1 MAVGRLRAVEEGDR
15 RRQEAEAL
23 EAIGSELTS
32 TLDHAEVLQRITD
45 RARELAGGD
54 FAFIAP
60 LEAGGQA
67 AVIAAVSGAR
77 TAAAMG
83 LRMEAGLGASGR
95 VLSTG
100 EPFVTEH
107 YLADPRV
114 SQDHAP
120 VIAAE
125 GLVGEA
131 VVPLRFREQVTGVLG
146 VASRTR
152 RIWTD
157 ADLRVLGKLAD
168 QAAVAIEN
176 ARLLAE
182 AHVREERLRTLSRVN
197 QVVSASLDLD
207 EVLGAIVR
215 AATELFG
222 TPAWIWTADVVEQV
236 IELRAFSDPRLQE
249 GYPIRR
255 AAFNEGLI
263 GWVAAHPMMIE
274 VPDVFVDPRFFHA
287 ATGWWQ
293 RHGFTSFVGV
303 PIFQD
308 GHLLGVLS
316 LISARP
322 LRLGAGERELL
333 DTLVGQAALAMRNA
347 RLFAATEEREREAS
361 ALFDV
366 TRRLGATLDVEEIL
380 RIVTDGTA
388 RAMASDAAG
397 FFRWD
402 EARQRLVVARAVNFS
417 PGLAESLAIRSGE
430 GVSGR
435 AYAERRVCW
444 TDDRVADADLR
455 HSPETAVAVTSLKA
469 AGAYMAAPVI
479 LRDGVYGVLLSSHKE
494 VHTHTEAEARLLT
507 TLASQAAAA
516 LENARLLEVTRRR
529 EAEVAQKSALLET
542 TLESM
547 GQGLLAFDG
556 ELRLAAWNSRALD
569 FIGFAPDFAWV
580 GQPLEEFVR
589 VVAERGEYRPGR
601 PRGADCGA
609 DRPGAQVPASTGRPR
624 AAQRP
629 DPRDP
634 GQPHARGRLRV
645 DVQRHHGAQARR
657 G

>member
-1 MAVGRLRAVEEGDR
+1 MLSTEGEALGAWATDPLLEALTSWVAIPMPHVGEPIGALLVGRRDGPALGATEAALCGSIADLAAVAVDRLRAAEEGDR

-23 EAIGSELTS
+23 EAIGRELTS
-32 TLDHAEVLQRITD
+32 TLDHAVVLQRITE

-83 LRMEAGLGASGR
+83 LRMEPGRGAGGR

-114 SQDHAP
+114 SQDHAA

-125 GLVGEA
+125 GLDGEA
-131 VVPLRFREQVTGVLG
+131 VLPLRFRGRITGVLG
-146 VASRTR
+146 VATRTR

-222 TPAWIWTADVVEQV
+222 TPAWIWTADVAEQV

-263 GWVAAHPMMIE
+263 GWVAAHPTMIE
-274 VPDVFVDPRFFHA
+274 VPDVFVDPRFFRS

-316 LISARP
+316 FDLGTAPAPGRRGARAARHAGRPGGARHAQRAP
-322 LRLGAGERELL
+322 LRGDGGAGAR
-333 DTLVGQAALAMRNA
+333 GQRAL
-347 RLFAATEEREREAS
+347 
-361 ALFDV
+361 
-366 TRRLGATLDVEEIL
+366 RR
-380 RIVTDGTA
+380 
-388 RAMASDAAG
+388 
-397 FFRWD
+397 
-402 EARQRLVVARAVNFS
+402 
-417 PGLAESLAIRSGE
+417 
-430 GVSGR
+430 
-435 AYAERRVCW
+435 
-444 TDDRVADADLR
+444 
-455 HSPETAVAVTSLKA
+455 H
-469 AGAYMAAPVI
+469 AAPG
-479 LRDGVYGVLLSSHKE
+479 RDP
-494 VHTHTEAEARLLT
+494 
-507 TLASQAAAA
+507 
-516 LENARLLEVTRRR
+516 RRR
-529 EAEVAQKSALLET
+529 
-542 TLESM
+542 
-547 GQGLLAFDG
+547 G
-556 ELRLAAWNSRALD
+556 
-569 FIGFAPDFAWV
+569 
-580 GQPLEEFVR
+580 
-589 VVAERGEYRPGR
+589 
-601 PRGADCGA
+601 
-609 DRPGAQVPASTGRPR
+609 
-624 AAQRP
+624 
-629 DPRDP
+629 DP
-634 GQPHARGRLRV
+634 GHRDRGYRAGHGLGRGRLLPLGRGAPAAGGGARGQLLPRAGRV
-645 DVQRHHGAQARR
+645 AGDPLG
-657 G
+657 

>member
-1 MAVGRLRAVEEGDR
+1 M
-15 RRQEAEAL
+15 
-23 EAIGSELTS
+23 
-32 TLDHAEVLQRITD
+32 
-45 RARELAGGD
+45 
-54 FAFIAP
+54 
-60 LEAGGQA
+60 
-67 AVIAAVSGAR
+67 
-77 TAAAMG
+77 
-83 LRMEAGLGASGR
+83 
-95 VLSTG
+95 
-100 EPFVTEH
+100 
-107 YLADPRV
+107 
-114 SQDHAP
+114 
-120 VIAAE
+120 
-125 GLVGEA
+125 
-131 VVPLRFREQVTGVLG
+131 
-146 VASRTR
+146 ASRTR

-207 EVLGAIVR
+207 EVLGALVR

-222 TPAWIWTADVVEQV
+222 TPAWIWTADVVKQV
-236 IELRAFSDPRLQE
+236 IGLRAFSITRLQE

-308 GHLLGVLS
+308 GRLLGVLS
-316 LISARP
+316 LISVRP

-347 RLFAATEEREREAS
+347 RLFAATEEREREAG
-361 ALFDV
+361 ALFYV

-380 RIVTDGTA
+380 GIVTEGTS

-402 EARQRLVVARAVNFS
+402 EGRQRLVVARAINFS

-435 AYAERRVCW
+435 AYAERRACW
-444 TDDRVADADLR
+444 TDDRVTDAALR
-455 HSPETAVAVTSLKA
+455 HSPETAVALTSLKA
-469 AGAYMAAPVI
+469 AGAYIATP
-479 LRDGVYGVLLSSHKE
+479 SSCA
-494 VHTHTEAEARLLT
+494 TACTA
-507 TLASQAAAA
+507 
-516 LENARLLEVTRRR
+516 
-529 EAEVAQKSALLET
+529 
-542 TLESM
+542 
-547 GQGLLAFDG
+547 
-556 ELRLAAWNSRALD
+556 
-569 FIGFAPDFAWV
+569 
-580 GQPLEEFVR
+580 
-589 VVAERGEYRPGR
+589 
-601 PRGADCGA
+601 CC
-609 DRPGAQVPASTGRPR
+609 
-624 AAQRP
+624 
-629 DPRDP
+629 
-634 GQPHARGRLRV
+634 
-645 DVQRHHGAQARR
+645 
-657 G
+657 